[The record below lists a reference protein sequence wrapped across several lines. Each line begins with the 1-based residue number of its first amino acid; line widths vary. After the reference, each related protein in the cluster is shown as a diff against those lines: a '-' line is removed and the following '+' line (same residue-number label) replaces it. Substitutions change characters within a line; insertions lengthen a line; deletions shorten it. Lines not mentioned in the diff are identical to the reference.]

1 MPRSYGIYV
10 DAFMVS
16 LLAVAFFVCACPVP
30 DIDDGAFFRSI
41 SIISGISSP
50 EDLDEYELERF
61 RSLEEHPI
69 DLNNSSR
76 TRLLSCGLFT
86 AYQVA
91 SVLDYISRYGDILSF
106 PELAAVDGIGQERAE
121 ALKVFV
127 TLKTNAPPGRTAGHR
142 VAGEAVAKSALR
154 MRNGSP
160 GVAGERD
167 LRWNYAARFGMEIGR
182 GLEFSVSACQDY
194 DGPRLPPD
202 AYSFFVA
209 YYGRRSLGK
218 LVLGDFN
225 LRFGQGLALWSGMS
239 MDKMTTPAAFT
250 RNPTG
255 IVPSSSFSGTYCQ
268 RGVGAE
274 FSMGHFQLST
284 AMAFPGLQKVMSG
297 SGKVTSPPGVMPV
310 LSLTHIGRIHRVSV
324 TSFVSMIPGS
334 PGMSPAQGSL
344 SSDFIVCVRGTD
356 IFGEAVWDY
365 VGMRGLGMAGV
376 RTRFGEHLTG
386 AMQLRYLGRDCH
398 EALTAIQWKSLTFSA
413 DAKFV
418 PKDCHFQFS
427 TVSALSR
434 QFGTALKLDCRLTYR
449 LRNWDEHH
457 QADLRCD
464 LKWESGPWMALSRV
478 NVHYCTAFS
487 GLAYLEG
494 GWKPRPKTA
503 LYVRVGAFHIDDWA
517 NRIYVYERDAPGN
530 FNVPALYGRGIWG
543 TCYGCVQCGRMTR
556 IFLRVSGTT
565 KNNPRLVS
573 GDIRMQCAV
582 TF

>member
-1 MPRSYGIYV
+1 
-10 DAFMVS
+10 MVS

-30 DIDDGAFFRSI
+30 DVDDGAFFHSI

-61 RSLEEHPI
+61 RSLEEHPV
-69 DLNNSSR
+69 DLNNASR

-91 SVLDYISRYGDILSF
+91 SLLDYISRYGDILSF
-106 PELAAVDGIGQERAE
+106 PELAAVDGIGKERAE

-127 TLKTNAPPGRTAGHR
+127 TLKTNAPPGQTAGSR
-142 VAGEAVAKSALR
+142 VEGEAVAKSALR
-154 MRNGSP
+154 VRNESP

-182 GLEFSVSACQDY
+182 GLEFSVSASQDY

-218 LVLGDFN
+218 VVVGDFN

-239 MDKMTTPAAFT
+239 MDKLTTPAAFT

-268 RGVGAE
+268 RGLGAE
-274 FSMGHFQLST
+274 FSMGHFQLSAAT
-284 AMAFPGLQKVMSG
+284 AFPGLQKVMSNP
-297 SGKVTSPPGVMPV
+297 GKVTTPPGIMPV

-324 TSFVSMIPGS
+324 TSYVSMIPGS
-334 PGMSPAQGSL
+334 PGLSLGQGSL

-356 IFGEAVWDY
+356 IFGEAVWDF
-365 VGMRGLGMAGV
+365 VGRRPLALAGV
-376 RTRFGEHLTG
+376 RSRFGENLTS
-386 AMQLRYLGRDCH
+386 ALQFRYLGRDCH
-398 EALTAIQWKSLTFSA
+398 EAMTALQWKSLTVSA
-413 DAKFV
+413 DARYI
-418 PKDCHFQFS
+418 PKDRHFQFS
-427 TVSALSR
+427 AVSSLSSPI
-434 QFGTALKLDCRLTYR
+434 GGALKLDARLTYR
-449 LRNWDEHH
+449 LRNWDERH

-464 LKWESGPWMALSRV
+464 LKWESGPWLSALRV
-478 NVHYCTAFS
+478 NAHYCTAFS
-487 GLAYLEG
+487 GLTYLEG
-494 GWKPRPKTA
+494 GWKPRAKTS
-503 LYVRVGAFHIDDWA
+503 LYVRVGAFHIDGWA

-530 FNVPALYGRGIWG
+530 FNVPALYGRGMWG
-543 TCYGCVQCGRMTR
+543 TCYASLQCGRMTKLC
-556 IFLRVSGTT
+556 LRVSGMT

-582 TF
+582 NF